1 MSDTENDLS
10 KDARNNQFPENAIE
24 TPHQLSDALLII
36 KPLMKLVCTDA
47 KNEKRHLFEK
57 TKKKG

>member
-10 KDARNNQFPENAIE
+10 EDARNNQLPENAIE
-24 TPHQLSDALLII
+24 TPHQLSDELLIL

-47 KNEKRHLFEK
+47 KNEKRHLIYK
-57 TKKKG
+57 TK